1 MIIMHSH
8 DLILLRFEKF
18 VIYPNT
24 LVKCQ
29 NVDLSLY
36 ASIATSSATW
46 GLPLHGEFMRRL
58 NIWTLPK

>member
-1 MIIMHSH
+1 MKSIKNSAEMIIMHSH

-29 NVDLSLY
+29 NVDLSL
-36 ASIATSSATW
+36 
-46 GLPLHGEFMRRL
+46 
-58 NIWTLPK
+58 